1 MNIDIFPTVL
11 ALAGIQLPQDRIIDG
26 KIGREEG
33 EKWSHTVADTIWK
46 GLRVEI
52 TKQVS

>member
-1 MNIDIFPTVL
+1 MSLARCTFSSTMNIDIFPTVL

-33 EKWSHTVADTIWK
+33 EK
-46 GLRVEI
+46 
-52 TKQVS
+52 